1 MKKLLLTAAMAVAA
15 MSMTAADYYLAGKI
29 NEWDAANEA
38 FKFAEQADGT
48 YALEIGDFEFS
59 GGFKITEGNWD
70 VSYGSNGEDIIV
82 GEPYVLGQ
90 SGNVLSDRYLSV
102 KNASMK
108 LEVAQ
113 DGLILTL
120 NGDPEV
126 NPNWN
131 PDAAPELYIRGLY
144 DVWDA
149 VAERKLTFDKDAKRY
164 SLMGVEMT
172 GATKFKIADS
182 SWGKYNF
189 GAGTEEETLPI
200 NANNNSTTLFNGS
213 QNDAQI
219 DLTGSYNF
227 YVFFTDDDFK
237 SSSIEVEVYTADED
251 PYAGVAAI
259 AADEADAPAV
269 YYNLQGVQVEN
280 PTNGLYIVK
289 QGNKVSK
296 IVK

>member
-1 MKKLLLTAAMAVAA
+1 MAVAA
-15 MSMTAADYYLAGKI
+15 MSMTAADYYLAGEI
-29 NEWDAANEA
+29 NGWNAADEA

-48 YALEIGDFEFS
+48 FTLEIGNFAFS

-82 GEPYVLGQ
+82 GEPYTLGTA
-90 SGNVLSDRYLSV
+90 GNVLSDRYLSV

-131 PDAAPELYIRGLY
+131 PDAAPELYVRGLY

-149 VAERKLTFDKDAKRY
+149 VAERKLTFDEEAKRY
-164 SLMGVEMT
+164 SLIGVEMT
-172 GATKFKIADS
+172 GATGFKVADS

-189 GAGTEEETLPI
+189 GAGTAEETLPI

-213 QNDAQI
+213 QENAQI

-280 PTNGLYIVK
+280 PTTGLYIVK